1 MGSHNAGQCRLH
13 SYCHVYIFKAQAIMG
28 RAKFVVNSFK
38 ECRADVRNFSIL
50 HSCRAKAV
58 AKTSKNAE
66 RKNVGSHNAG
76 QCRLHSYCHVYIFK
90 AQAIMGRAKFVVN
103 SFKEC
108 RADVRNFSI
117 LHSCRAKAVAKT
129 SKNAAPPLR
138 KFLDFAYVRPCEPHT
153 QPTLE
158 CTTNQTRYLTPKP
171 HSFNLLLSCHL

>member
-1 MGSHNAGQCRLH
+1 MWVRIMQATAACSQVRQCMPSSGSQ
-13 SYCHVYIFKAQAIMG
+13 AQH
-28 RAKFVVNSFK
+28 
-38 ECRADVRNFSIL
+38 CQ
-50 HSCRAKAV
+50 
-58 AKTSKNAE
+58 KTYA
-66 RKNVGSHNAG
+66 
-76 QCRLHSYCHVYIFK
+76 YCHVYIFK

-171 HSFNLLLSCHL
+171 RSFNLLLSCHL